1 MDCLH
6 IRQNLQIKIILNY
19 EVCPNAPH
27 GPASAHGPGR
37 NPWAGPGFSDIL
49 QAGPGAGLKLAGRD
63 QARAGK

>member
-6 IRQNLQIKIILNY
+6 IRQNLQIEIILNY
-19 EVCPNAPH
+19 EVCPKAL
-27 GPASAHGPGR
+27 HGPGIG
-37 NPWAGPGFSDIL
+37 PWAVPQQPGSSDIL